1 MAVEEE
7 KEGGRKKRRQR
18 RKQKRKRQEEEE
30 VVEEQE
36 EKGRGRSGGNGGRGE
51 ETRTE
56 QAVALHW
63 VVCSGGSRDATCFFS
78 YGQTTRLLVM
88 GEVHIPAHCRLVH
101 AIRFILLWRNGI
113 PWAEKCYG
121 WIRT

>member
-1 MAVEEE
+1 MEEEE
-7 KEGGRKKRRQR
+7 KRHVLSRQWLCIGWCAVEVLAMRR
-18 RKQKRKRQEEEE
+18 
-30 VVEEQE
+30 V
-36 EKGRGRSGGNGGRGE
+36 
-51 ETRTE
+51 
-56 QAVALHW
+56 
-63 VVCSGGSRDATCFFS
+63 FFS